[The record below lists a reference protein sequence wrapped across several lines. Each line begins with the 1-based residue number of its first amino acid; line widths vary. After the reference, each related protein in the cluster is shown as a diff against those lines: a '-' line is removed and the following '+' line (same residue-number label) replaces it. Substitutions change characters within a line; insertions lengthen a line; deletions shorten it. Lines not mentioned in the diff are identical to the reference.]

1 MAPCWRLAVT
11 RLVTSPDRLYSTL
24 DGLGCRTISTMF
36 RKLTNMKSAGYFSGL
51 LGIAAV
57 TLLLVPIREHAN
69 STTIALGFLLVVL
82 FVAILWGSRPA
93 LLASVLGMLC
103 FNFFFLPP
111 FYTFTIADYQNWVA
125 LTVFFITALAVGQL
139 SARAKR
145 RAEESEAGRR
155 EINRLY
161 QELQDAFE
169 RASEAEA
176 FKRSERLKSALLD
189 AVTHDLRTPLT
200 SIMASSTLLLEDRE
214 NPSQAEMLDPL
225 EQKALLRVITH
236 ASNRL
241 NRFVESMVDLARI
254 EAGDMTLHRNWGAVD
269 EIIEAALTRAEPL
282 TEKHQIRVLMEEEL
296 PVVRVDARAVTEVV
310 YTLIDN
316 ASKYAPS
323 ETTIVVKAHRVHD
336 IVEIAVE
343 DEGPGIPSHLHE
355 KVFERFFRST
365 DDGTDG
371 QKRFG
376 FGMGLAIARGIIEAH
391 GGKIWVEN
399 GPDGHGT
406 KVLFTV
412 PVGDDAQTPRENGE
426 SRLMPT
432 ANIDIAENPN
442 GNG

>member
-1 MAPCWRLAVT
+1 
-11 RLVTSPDRLYSTL
+11 
-24 DGLGCRTISTMF
+24 
-36 RKLTNMKSAGYFSGL
+36 MKSAGYFSGV

-103 FNFFFLPP
+103 FNFFFLAP

-161 QELQDAFE
+161 EELQDAFE

-225 EQKALLRVITH
+225 EQKALLRVITQ

-269 EIIEAALTRAEPL
+269 EIIEAALTRAEPF

-310 YTLIDN
+310 YTLVDN
-316 ASKYAPS
+316 ATKYAPA

-336 IVEIAVE
+336 EIVEIAVE
-343 DEGPGIPSHLHE
+343 DEGPGIPLHLHE
-355 KVFERFFRST
+355 KVFERFFRAT
-365 DDGTDG
+365 DNGTDG
-371 QKRFG
+371 QNKFG
-376 FGMGLAIARGIIEAH
+376 FGMGLAIARGIVEAH
-391 GGKIWVEN
+391 GGNIWVEV

-406 KVLFTV
+406 RVVFTV
-412 PVGDDAQTPRENGE
+412 PVSDDEQTPRKNGE
-426 SRLMPT
+426 SRLLAT
-432 ANIDIAENPN
+432 ANISIAENPN
-442 GNG
+442 GNGE

>member
-1 MAPCWRLAVT
+1 
-11 RLVTSPDRLYSTL
+11 
-24 DGLGCRTISTMF
+24 
-36 RKLTNMKSAGYFSGL
+36 MKSAGYFSGV

-161 QELQDAFE
+161 EELQDAFE

-225 EQKALLRVITH
+225 EQKALLRVITQ

-254 EAGDMTLHRNWGAVD
+254 EVGDMTLRRNWGAVD

-282 TEKHQIRVLMEEEL
+282 TEKHQIRLLMEEEL

-310 YTLIDN
+310 YTLVDN
-316 ASKYAPS
+316 ATKYAPA

-336 IVEIAVE
+336 EVVEIAVE
-343 DEGPGIPSHLHE
+343 DEGSGIPLTLRE
-355 KVFERFFRST
+355 KVFERFFRAT
-365 DDGTDG
+365 DNGTDG
-371 QKRFG
+371 QNRLG
-376 FGMGLAIARGIIEAH
+376 FGMGLAIARGIVEAH
-391 GGKIWVEN
+391 GGKIWVED

-406 KVLFTV
+406 RVVFTV
-412 PVGDDAQTPRENGE
+412 PVGDDEQAPGENAE
-426 SRLMPT
+426 SRLLAT
-432 ANIDIAENPN
+432 ANISIAENPN
-442 GNG
+442 GNGE